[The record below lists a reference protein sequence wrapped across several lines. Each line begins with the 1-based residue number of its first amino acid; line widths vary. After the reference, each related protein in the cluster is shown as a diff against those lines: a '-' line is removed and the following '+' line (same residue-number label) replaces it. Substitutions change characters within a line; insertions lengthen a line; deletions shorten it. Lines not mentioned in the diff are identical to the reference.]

1 MTQQQTQ
8 GRLAAIASAAPDS
21 DRERWLIMETIGR
34 DRFRALLQ
42 QWLKRNNWSL
52 AVASRLA
59 ELALLAQAKVPVPDW
74 TAGMPLQPGSWV
86 NHKGHAWEAVG
97 TPASEPAEGDAGWL
111 DRGLTSRLHA
121 SGLNLFIRNKNRS
134 LTATF
139 LLELGRLNEWVARVQ
154 AGNAAPPT
162 EQRLRDLV
170 TNATVISDADG
181 ALGPEELLSI
191 AVGRSDPPPWPG
203 GTTADAAT
211 TAVVPARQLRAAAA
225 AAGLDI
231 IDDWQTI
238 SGMYPTA
245 DQGRLERL
253 QQLLRGLAQWDL
265 QEEEDERAAC
275 LVLLQ
280 RLQQHAE
287 QTSGSNAAADV
298 VIPAVV
304 KDISPKAR

>member
-1 MTQQQTQ
+1 MSQQQTQ
-8 GRLAAIASAAPDS
+8 RPLAGATPADQ
-21 DRERWLIMETIGR
+21 DRGRWLIMETIGR
-34 DRFRALLQ
+34 DRFRALVE
-42 QWLKRNNWSL
+42 QWLKRNNWSF

-74 TAGMPLQPGSWV
+74 IAGMPLEPGSWV
-86 NHKGHAWEAVG
+86 NHKGHTWEAVG
-97 TPASEPAEGDAGWL
+97 TPLSEPAEGVAGWL
-111 DRGLTSRLHA
+111 DKGLTSRLHA
-121 SGLNLFIRNKNRS
+121 SGLNLFLRNKSRS
-134 LTATF
+134 LTTTF

-154 AGNAAPPT
+154 AGQAAPPT

-170 TNATVISDADG
+170 TSATVISDEEG

-191 AVGRSDPPPWPG
+191 AIGRTDPPPWPG
-203 GTTADAAT
+203 EIATDAAT
-211 TAVVPARQLRAAAA
+211 TVAVPARQLRAAAA

-238 SGMYPTA
+238 SSMYPTA
-245 DQGRLERL
+245 NQRRLDRL
-253 QQLLRGLAQWDL
+253 QQVLRGLAQWDP
-265 QEEEDERAAC
+265 QQEEDEQAAC

-287 QTSGSNAAADV
+287 QAAGKDAAAD

-304 KDISPKAR
+304 KEISPNAR